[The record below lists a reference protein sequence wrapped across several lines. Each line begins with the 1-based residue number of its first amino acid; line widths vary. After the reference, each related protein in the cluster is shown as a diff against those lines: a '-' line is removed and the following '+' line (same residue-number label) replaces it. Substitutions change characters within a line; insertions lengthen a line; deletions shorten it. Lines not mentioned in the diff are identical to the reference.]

1 MLSFQVTN
9 FSEIFATKCFDTAN
23 TKVLI
28 NENKITRL
36 KKYFLKK
43 KKNYGET
50 KRHNKKKKIK
60 NNNLTFTEG
69 EKKQN

>member
-9 FSEIFATKCFDTAN
+9 FSEIFAKKCFDTAN

-36 KKYFLKK
+36 KKYFKKK
-43 KKNYGET
+43 KKNMEKPNVIT
-50 KRHNKKKKIK
+50 KKKK
-60 NNNLTFTEG
+60 
-69 EKKQN
+69 